1 MAPPPASFLP
11 TSPWG
16 PAHLNPPLPP
26 QVNSAATFPI
36 TAVQFGVNRLLER
49 LHQDKLGRDP
59 AGLTPIGI
67 AMAAGATSALIG
79 CPAELL
85 MIQQQ
90 KSGLSLGDQ
99 FKAVAR
105 AYGAQKIYKGVV
117 RVGVG
122 WRGRAGFQGEGEQDW
137 LRARVIVV
145 HAMLL
150 LPLS

>member
-1 MAPPPASFLP
+1 MGAVLCQFAGSRCLA
-11 TSPWG
+11 TSTPSQT
-16 PAHLNPPLPP
+16 PSP

-99 FKAVAR
+99 FKTVAR
-105 AYGAQKIYKGVV
+105 AFGAQKIYKGVV
-117 RVGVG
+117 RGG
-122 WRGRAGFQGEGEQDW
+122 EGLRGMEFAREGRAGT
-137 LRARVIVV
+137 
-145 HAMLL
+145 HC
-150 LPLS
+150 